1 MSIDDL
7 RTGHSAERQQ
17 HHDRCTNRQLE
28 QRLGSTH
35 CVNVSFWIST
45 RARTGKP

>member
-7 RTGHSAERQQ
+7 TAGHSPKSQQ
-17 HHDRCTNRQLE
+17 QHDRCTNRQLE
-28 QRLGSTH
+28 QRLASTH

-45 RARTGKP
+45 WACTGKP